1 MKTALRNRQWR
12 LFFAV
17 RHKPSSLTAQT
28 FDNLPYAV
36 FLQIKTVKKK
46 EIENSI
52 SNSDVNARCAYT
64 SRVVEVT
71 GLAPVYQRK
80 TT

>member
-1 MKTALRNRQWR
+1 MKYTVLRNCQWR

-17 RHKPSSLTAQT
+17 RHKSSSLAAQT

-36 FLQIKTVKKK
+36 FLQIKTVKK

-52 SNSDVNARCAYT
+52 SNSDANAVCAYT

-80 TT
+80 TI

>member
-36 FLQIKTVKKK
+36 FLPIKTVKK

-52 SNSDVNARCAYT
+52 SNSDANAGCAYT